1 MTDLSSTSPPNTTLP
16 EEVRALATDA
26 DHQLAAELA
35 ARSAELLRA
44 LRESGIDDPD
54 VLREQGDRRSHEL
67 LVTELAAR
75 RPADAVL
82 SEEGKEEPAPARL
95 GARRVWIV
103 DPLDGTREFGDPGR
117 PDWAVHVALVIDG
130 FPVAGAVA
138 LPALNEVWSTAT
150 APGRDRPAAA
160 GGTGSTGSGRTGPPR
175 LAVSRTRPGW
185 SASLVEQALAAE
197 LVPLGSAGFKALAV
211 VRGAA
216 DIYAHSGG
224 QYEWDSAAPVAVALA
239 YGLHASRL
247 DGTALAYNNPSPYL
261 PDLLIAHPDWAGAA
275 LRAVA
280 DSTNLPPD
288 PTRPAGIRTAQR
300 T

>member
-1 MTDLSSTSPPNTTLP
+1 MTAPARRGQGRLRS
-16 EEVRALATDA
+16 AA

-35 ARSAELLRA
+35 GQCAALLRA
-44 LRESGIDDPD
+44 LRASGIDDPD
-54 VLREQGDRRSHEL
+54 ALRTRGDRCSHEL

-82 SEEGKEEPAPARL
+82 SEEGAATPERL

-103 DPLDGTREFGDPGR
+103 DPLDGTREFGEPDR

-138 LPALNEVWSTAT
+138 LPALEEVWSTAS
-150 APGRDRPAAA
+150 APAPARPPAA
-160 GGTGSTGSGRTGPPR
+160 TPPR

-185 SASLVEQALAAE
+185 SANQVRRALSAD

-211 VRGAA
+211 VRGTAE
-216 DIYAHSGG
+216 IYAHSGG

-239 YGLHASRL
+239 HGLHASRL
-247 DGTALAYNNPSPYL
+247 DGTPLAYNNADPYL
-261 PDLLIAHPDWAGAA
+261 PDLLIAHPDWARPA
-275 LRAVA
+275 LQAVA
-280 DSTNLPPD
+280 GGD
-288 PTRPAGIRTAQR
+288 PSAGVRPAQGT
-300 T
+300 

>member
-1 MTDLSSTSPPNTTLP
+1 VTALP
-16 EEVRALATDA
+16 DEARVLATDA

-35 ARSAELLRA
+35 ARSAELLRV
-44 LRESGIDDPD
+44 LRASGIDDPD
-54 VLREQGDRRSHEL
+54 ELRKQGDRRSHDL

-103 DPLDGTREFGDPGR
+103 DPLDGTREFGEPDR

-130 FPVAGAVA
+130 FPVVGAVA
-138 LPALNEVWSTAT
+138 LPALNEVWSSAS
-150 APGRDRPAAA
+150 APGRERPTAAA
-160 GGTGSTGSGRTGPPR
+160 GPRSTGPGSTGSGSTGSGRTGPPR
-175 LAVSRTRPGW
+175 LAVSRTRPGP
-185 SASLVEQALAAE
+185 AAGLVEQALAAE

-216 DIYAHSGG
+216 EIYAHSGG

-239 YGLHASRL
+239 HGLHASRL
-247 DGTALAYNNPSPYL
+247 DGTPLTYNNPDPYL
-261 PDLLIAHPDWAGAA
+261 PDLLIAHPDWARSA
-275 LRAVA
+275 LDAVR
-280 DSTNLPPD
+280 LPPC
-288 PTRPAGIRTAQR
+288 
-300 T
+300 